1 MYYIRKK
8 GKYQKKQF
16 FLILHPINELAIFIV
31 ININFHLVCTWA
43 ICFLTT
49 SEEVQK
55 KLYEEID
62 QVLGKGPVTPEKIE
76 KLR

>member
-1 MYYIRKK
+1 MT
-8 GKYQKKQF
+8 
-16 FLILHPINELAIFIV
+16 
-31 ININFHLVCTWA
+31 FHLVCTWA

-62 QVLGKGPVTPEKIE
+62 QVFGKGPITPEKIE
-76 KLR
+76 QLR

>member
-1 MYYIRKK
+1 MPRKVK
-8 GKYQKKQF
+8 F
-16 FLILHPINELAIFIV
+16 FLTLHPNCELAVFIV

-49 SEEVQK
+49 SEDIQN

-62 QVLGKGPVTPEKIE
+62 RVFGKGPVNPEKIE
-76 KLR
+76 QLR